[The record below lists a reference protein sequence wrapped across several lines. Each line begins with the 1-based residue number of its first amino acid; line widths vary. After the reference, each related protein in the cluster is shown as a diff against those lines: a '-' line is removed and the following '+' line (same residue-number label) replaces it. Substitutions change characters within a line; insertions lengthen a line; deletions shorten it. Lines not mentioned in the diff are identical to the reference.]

1 MELKEWYVK
10 VLKQY
15 TDFSGRARRREYWM
29 FVLANFIVAL
39 VLTLI
44 DILIG
49 WGEILSGLYTLAVFI
64 PSLAVC
70 VRRLHDIGKSGWW
83 LLLCLIPLIGGIWV
97 LVLFCQDS
105 QCEANQW
112 GANPKIAQ

>member
-1 MELKEWYVK
+1 
-10 VLKQY
+10 
-15 TDFSGRARRREYWM
+15 M
-29 FVLANFIVAL
+29 FVLANFIVAF
-39 VLTLI
+39 VLGLI
-44 DILIG
+44 DTLIG
-49 WGEILSGLYTLAVFI
+49 WGQILSGLYSLAVFV

-83 LLLCLIPLIGGIWV
+83 FLICLIPLIGVIWV
-97 LVLFCQDS
+97 LVLLCKDS

>member
-39 VLTLI
+39 VLGII
-44 DILIG
+44 DRIFG
-49 WGEILSGLYTLAVFI
+49 WGQILSEIY
-64 PSLAVC
+64 SLAVLLPSIAVC
-70 VRRLHDIGKSGWW
+70 IRRLHDIGKSGWW
-83 LLLCLIPLIGGIWV
+83 LLIALIPLIGEIW
-97 LVLFCQDS
+97 LIVLFCQDS
-105 QCEANQW
+105 QYGANQW
-112 GANPKIAQ
+112 GENPKAC